1 MWHFSS
7 LPAPLVCRQQFAYSL
22 ESSLPRSQRAYLP
35 NITSV
40 GLEVI
45 SPLHYTYNT
54 TQALVILE
62 ATSYHNGRSAER
74 RSTCSAQHILHV
86 IASHLHLCERPAP
99 SSTHQNDAHSVLRVS
114 TIYASTFNIFG
125 SEAFTARI
133 LVCGMPDMV
142 HLSSAFEKARTWLT
156 STKLVCSFCHLLDG
170 HPCAIQRGVLEYQI
184 TPTLAQ
190 HAHKRRARCISTIH
204 HPFHSGYQRYR
215 SYPGYDLT
223 S

>member
-74 RSTCSAQHILHV
+74 RSTCSAQHILRV

-99 SSTHQNDAHSVLRVS
+99 SSTHQIDAHSVLRVS

-156 STKLVCSFCHLLDG
+156 STKLVCSFAIYWMAILVQYKEASQSITSRLHLPNTLTKDVHG
-170 HPCAIQRGVLEYQI
+170 VFQRFIIHSIHAIKGIEAIQAIL
-184 TPTLAQ
+184 
-190 HAHKRRARCISTIH
+190 
-204 HPFHSGYQRYR
+204 
-215 SYPGYDLT
+215 
-223 S
+223 